1 MERFFEAFTE
11 TITRVFLPILRPVF
25 DPINSFLAIFPEP
38 VWRASA
44 VGLFVLAM
52 IGVFLLKKEYVNLDA
67 PSDAWYYDLRIW
79 TIVSMLPHVFVYLYF

>member
-1 MERFFEAFTE
+1 MERLMEAFTN
-11 TITRVFLPILRPVF
+11 TVTRTFQPVLRPVF
-25 DPINSFLAIFPEP
+25 EPINNFLAIFPEP

-67 PSDAWYYDLRIW
+67 PGKHWYYDLRIW